1 LDSVDIVTNQV
12 GRDKD
17 AGHRPPNEA
26 VESASVDRLP
36 VPYQSLDDNG
46 RILEVNQAWLDTLGY
61 VRNSVVGTR
70 FADLLGGGSKEKYET
85 QFPLLLSRGRITG
98 VELELRHAAGHL
110 VPVAFQGGVEYDEDG
125 AVQRT
130 HCQFYEIQPEDERE
144 GRLQSQNAKIEA
156 LHNVAME
163 IEQTSD
169 ERRVYETLVETAR
182 EVLDFD
188 IAIADAVDDG
198 YLVTQAISPGVSE
211 EDYFSRV
218 PLSDDSKLGT
228 RVYRTGEP
236 SLVQDL
242 QADDQTSATTDFRS
256 VLTVPIGTHGVFQAV
271 DKDPGAFDETDQD
284 LAELLIS
291 HIRNA
296 LDRLENIQTL
306 EERTASLSRERN
318 RLEAIFEGVP
328 EPVAHVR
335 YQNQEPIIEAVNS
348 AFEETFGYDT
358 PAVAGQSVN
367 QLIVPDDRLETA
379 QKLDKAAET
388 ADVVEREVERITT
401 NGIRTFRLRS
411 SVLDTGGEPE
421 TLAIYVDLTE
431 EIQRKR
437 ELERENDRLEQFASI
452 VSHDLRS
459 PLTVASGRL
468 EMVTEDVN
476 SPHLEEIDRAIDR
489 MDAIIDDVL
498 TLTRKGQIVSPDETE
513 PVELADLTETSWEAV
528 DSPDATLQIS
538 TSETVLANRSRL
550 RRVFENL
557 FWNAVEHAGPKVTV
571 TVGDLEGG
579 FFIADD
585 GPGIPPEEREQV
597 FESGY
602 TTTRDGTGL
611 GLDIVADIIDAHGW
625 TVDLTASETGGARF
639 EVRTV

>member
-1 LDSVDIVTNQV
+1 MTNHEAT
-12 GRDKD
+12 GEATHEK
-17 AGHRPPNEA
+17 PPTGGLR
-26 VESASVDRLP
+26 SAIVDRLP
-36 VPYQSLDDNG
+36 IAYQSLDG
-46 RILEVNQAWLDTLGY
+46 SGTILEVNQTWLDMLGY
-61 VRNSVVGTR
+61 ERAVVTGTD
-70 FADLLGGGSKEKYET
+70 FTDLLGAHAKQKYEA
-85 QFPLLLSRGRITG
+85 QLPLLLSRGRITG

-110 VPVAFQGGVEYDEDG
+110 VPVAFQGGVEYDDSGE
-125 AVQRT
+125 VTRT
-130 HCQFYEIQPEDERE
+130 HCQFYEIEPEDERE
-144 GRLQSQNAKIEA
+144 GRLQAQNAKIEA
-156 LHNVAME
+156 LHTVAMD
-163 IEQTSD
+163 IEQTRD
-169 ERRVYETLVETAR
+169 ERTVYETLVETAR

-188 IAIADAVDDG
+188 IAIADAVEDEH
-198 YLVTQAISPGVSE
+198 LVTKAVSAGVTE
-211 EDYFSRV
+211 EDYFTRV
-218 PLSDDSKLGT
+218 PISDETKIGT

-242 QADDQTSATTDFRS
+242 QADDHSTSATDFRS

-271 DKDPGAFDETDQD
+271 DRDPGAFDETDQD
-284 LAELLIS
+284 LAELLVS

-318 RLEAIFEGVP
+318 RLEAIFEAVP

-335 YQNQEPIIEAVNS
+335 YKNQEPIIEAVNS
-348 AFEETFGYDT
+348 AFEATFGYDS
-358 PAVAGQSVN
+358 ASVAGESIN
-367 QLIVPDDRLETA
+367 ELIVPEDGLETA
-379 QKLDKAAET
+379 QNLDRAAET
-388 ADVVEREVERITT
+388 ADVVEREVKRITT
-401 NGIRTFRLRS
+401 DGIRTFRLRS

-468 EMVTEDVN
+468 GLVMEEVDNT
-476 SPHLEEIDRAIDR
+476 HLEEIDRAIDR
-489 MDAIIDDVL
+489 MDAIIEDVL
-498 TLTRKGQIVSPDETE
+498 TLTRKGQTVSPEEIESMD
-513 PVELADLTETSWEAV
+513 LADLAETAWEAV
-528 DSPDATLQIS
+528 DSPTGTLHV
-538 TSETVLANRSRL
+538 ETTESVLADRSRL

-557 FWNAVEHAGPKVTV
+557 FWNAVEHAGPSVTV
-571 TVGDLEGG
+571 TVGDLEDG
-579 FFIADD
+579 FFLADD

-625 TVDLTASETGGARF
+625 TVDLTATESGGARF
-639 EVRTV
+639 EIRTA

>member
-1 LDSVDIVTNQV
+1 MTNHEATGKATQE
-12 GRDKD
+12 K
-17 AGHRPPNEA
+17 PPTRGLR
-26 VESASVDRLP
+26 SAIVDRLP
-36 VPYQSLDDNG
+36 IAYQSLDG
-46 RILEVNQAWLDTLGY
+46 SGTILEVNQTWLDTLGY
-61 VRNSVVGTR
+61 ERAVVTG
-70 FADLLGGGSKEKYET
+70 ADFTDFLSAHAKAKYEA

-110 VPVAFQGGVEYDEDG
+110 VPVAFQGGVEYDDAGE
-125 AVQRT
+125 VKRT
-130 HCQFYEIQPEDERE
+130 YCQFYEIEPEDEQD
-144 GRLQSQNAKIEA
+144 GHLQAQNAKIEA
-156 LHNVAME
+156 LHSVAMD
-163 IEQTSD
+163 IEQTSN
-169 ERRVYETLVETAR
+169 ERAVYETLVETAR

-188 IAIADAVDDG
+188 IAIADAVEDE
-198 YLVTQAISPGVSE
+198 YLVTQAVSTGVTE
-211 EDYFSRV
+211 EDYFARV

-236 SLVQDL
+236 SLIQDL
-242 QADDQTSATTDFRS
+242 QADDHSTSATDFRS

-271 DKDPGAFDETDQD
+271 DRNPGAFDETDKD
-284 LAELLIS
+284 LAELLVS

-296 LDRLENIQTL
+296 LDRLENIQSL

-318 RLEAIFEGVP
+318 RLEAIFEAIP

-335 YQNQEPIIEAVNS
+335 YKNQEPIIEAVNS
-348 AFEETFGYDT
+348 AFEATFGYDSDS
-358 PAVAGQSVN
+358 VAGESIN
-367 QLIVPDDRLETA
+367 ELIVPEDGLETA
-379 QKLDKAAET
+379 QNLDRAAET
-388 ADVVEREVERITT
+388 ADVVEQDVERITT
-401 NGIRTFRLRS
+401 DGIRTFRLRS
-411 SVLDTGGEPE
+411 SVLNTGGEPE

-468 EMVTEDVN
+468 GMVMEDVD

-498 TLTRKGQIVSPDETE
+498 TLTRKGQTVSPEETE
-513 PVELADLTETSWEAV
+513 PVDLADLAETSWEAV
-528 DSPDATLQIS
+528 DSPNGELRVVTMK
-538 TSETVLANRSRL
+538 TVLANRSRL

-557 FWNAVEHAGPKVTV
+557 FWNAVEHGGPTVTV
-571 TVGDLEGG
+571 TVGDLDEG
-579 FFIADD
+579 FFVADD
-585 GPGIPPEEREQV
+585 GTGIPPEEREQV

-611 GLDIVADIIDAHGW
+611 GLDIVADIIEAHGW
-625 TVDLTASETGGARF
+625 TVDLTATESGGARF
-639 EVRTV
+639 EIRTV